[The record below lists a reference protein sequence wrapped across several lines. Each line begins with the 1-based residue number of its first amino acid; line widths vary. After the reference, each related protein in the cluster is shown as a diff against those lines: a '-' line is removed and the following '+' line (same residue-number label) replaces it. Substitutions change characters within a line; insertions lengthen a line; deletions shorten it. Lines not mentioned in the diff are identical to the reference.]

1 MHEESDF
8 TARRFD
14 FSQWKRVLGYAKA
27 YKKPLGVLAG
37 AGAIVSLVDAAVP
50 ALVGL
55 GIDRAFE
62 GESPWGVAAL
72 YALVYGVLALSVYVF
87 IYAAGKASTGI
98 GHDLRRDGFARL
110 QELSFSYY
118 DKRSVGWL
126 VTRLTSDCNRISGII
141 SWFLLELVWGPLL
154 IIAAATMMFV
164 LDARLAGIVVLVVP
178 ALAGISWLFQR
189 KLLASSRE
197 VRRWN
202 SKVTA
207 DYNETLVGVR
217 TLKMLGQE
225 GPALDRF
232 KTKSGP
238 MRDSSVRNALQSA
251 LYVPMVGMVAAAGVG
266 AALWWGG
273 VRLGSGGE
281 TLSLGELIAFL
292 QYAALFAMPVQD
304 LARRFA
310 ELQAAQA
317 AVERVTELLNE
328 RPSIVDSEAVI
339 QAIEDQRNDPIPGRA
354 PDGGPLEVGEIR
366 FDNVSFAY
374 EADEPVLTQ
383 LDLTVPFG
391 QTVALVGPTG
401 GGKSTIVS
409 ILARYYEVTGGAIV
423 QGEHDIRERSLRWW
437 QAQFGVVLQ
446 TPHLFSGTVA
456 DNIAYGR
463 PTATR
468 EEITEAA
475 KAAYAHDFICA
486 MPEGYDSQVGEGGNK
501 LSVGQRQLIAIA
513 RALVCDPQIV
523 VLDEATAS
531 IDTQTEQRIQ
541 VGIDALLRGR
551 TAFVIAHRLSTIER
565 ADRILFVEGGSV
577 IEGGTHAELMALG
590 GRYASLRQLHR
601 PKVA

>member
-14 FSQWKRVLGYAKA
+14 LSQWKRVLGYAKA
-27 YKKPLGVLAG
+27 YRKPLGILAG

-50 ALVGL
+50 WLVGL

-72 YALVYGVLALSVYVF
+72 YALSYGVLALSVYVF

-154 IIAAATMMFV
+154 IVAASTMMFV
-164 LDARLAGIVVLVVP
+164 LDARLASIVVLVVP
-178 ALAGISWLFQR
+178 ALAGISWVFQR

-232 KTKSGP
+232 KTKSEP

-251 LYVPMVGMVAAAGVG
+251 LYVPMVTMVAAAGVG

-273 VRLGSGGE
+273 VRLQSGGE

-328 RPSIVDSEAVI
+328 RPGIVDSPSVV
-339 QAIEDQRNDPIPGRA
+339 QAIEEQRSNPIPGRA
-354 PDGGPLEVGEIR
+354 LDGGPLEVGDIG
-366 FDNVSFAY
+366 FNDVSFAY
-374 EADEPVLTQ
+374 EADKPVLTG
-383 LDLTVPFG
+383 LNLTVPAG
-391 QTVALVGPTG
+391 QTIALVGPTG

-409 ILARYYEVTGGAIV
+409 ILARYYEVTSGAIV
-423 QGEHDIRERSLRWW
+423 QDGTDIRDRSLRWW

-456 DNIAYGR
+456 QNIAYGR
-463 PTATR
+463 PSATR
-468 EEITEAA
+468 EEIVEAA
-475 KAAYAHDFICA
+475 KAAYADAFIRA
-486 MPEGYDSQVGEGGNK
+486 MPEGYDSQVGEGGDK

-551 TAFVIAHRLSTIER
+551 TAFVIAHRLSTIVG
-565 ADRILFVEGGSV
+565 ADRILFVEGGRV
-577 IEGGTHAELMALG
+577 VEDGTHAELMELG